1 MEERGNPADCVAAV
15 KLKPHKQTEK
25 SDNYLLL
32 LFSINCE
39 IERKKNHKML
49 NRIQFRWKHYMWYV
63 HWPYSAREK

>member
-39 IERKKNHKML
+39 IERKKKSQNAKPNSISL
-49 NRIQFRWKHYMWYV
+49 ETLYV
-63 HWPYSAREK
+63 VCALAIFG